1 MAGQKFADGTL
12 AIATASSKNCKL
24 GDAATTY
31 AAQTSCPACCPFFD
45 GGGCYA
51 EAGSIG
57 KFLTAPLNAAA
68 KARAHTAVDVAR
80 AEADALDRLKVV
92 PGRALRLHTVGD
104 CASDEAARI
113 VAAAAERYQARGGG
127 AVWTYTHAWRQVAR
141 ESWGQ
146 VSVLASCETAADV
159 LEARARGYTTALV
172 VEEFA
177 RKQRHQLGP
186 DAGNAAGADILPCP
200 QQTSKRTCTDCR
212 LCFDDKKLHQRGYS
226 IAFELH
232 GTPFTVRQATKTLLT
247 PDDPD
252 RKLTTRELIPR
263 VIAELE
269 AEGTP
274 VTNSAIAKR
283 LNCNPSSVA
292 EMRGKLEKESQR
304 RDETAGKP
312 TASRAASPVDL
323 QSIRSER
330 RHSHQSTRSV
340 TAAIAASSAT
350 RARRIRVAGARS
362 SSPAMA
368 SRPRR

>member
-1 MAGQKFADGTL
+1 MAGQKFASGTL
-12 AIATASSKNCKL
+12 AIATASSKNSKL

-31 AAQTSCPACCPFFD
+31 AAQTSCPTGCPFFD

-80 AEADALDRLKVV
+80 VV
-92 PGRALRLHTVGD
+92 SGRVLRLHTVGD

-127 AVWTYTHAWRQVAR
+127 AVWTYTHAWRQVLR
-141 ESWGQ
+141 GSWGQ

-159 LEARARGYTTALV
+159 REARARGYATALV
-172 VEEFA
+172 VEEFS
-177 RKQRHQLGP
+177 REQRHQLGP

-212 LCFDDKKLHQRGYS
+212 LCFDDKKLHQ
-226 IAFELH
+226 
-232 GTPFTVRQATKTLLT
+232 FTVRQATKTLLT
-247 PDDPD
+247 PEDPD
-252 RKLTTRELIPR
+252 RRLTTRELIPR

-269 AEGTP
+269 AEGTT
-274 VTNSAIAKR
+274 VTNSVIAKR

-292 EMRGKLEKESQR
+292 EMRGKLEEESQR

-340 TAAIAASSAT
+340 TAAIAASSST

-362 SSPAMA
+362 RSPAMA